1 MNMFGMHSVLGC
13 FFFFSFKHFKM
24 HLQFIHITFISS
36 LSIFILQN
44 LDQSFN
50 PPMPDRELCKL
61 SAQLLTAS
69 DISPVKDDVTAIIK
83 PEIQCAQELQ
93 HPAAKI
99 KTINIVSQSRT
110 TVAVGS
116 AQHNADIFLLSFMCS
131 CLTCITLSFSLK
143 K

>member
-13 FFFFSFKHFKM
+13 FFF
-24 HLQFIHITFISS
+24 LVLNISRCTCSSYISLS

-69 DISPVKDDVTAIIK
+69 DISPVKDDVTAIVK

-131 CLTCITLSFSLK
+131 CLTLSFSLK